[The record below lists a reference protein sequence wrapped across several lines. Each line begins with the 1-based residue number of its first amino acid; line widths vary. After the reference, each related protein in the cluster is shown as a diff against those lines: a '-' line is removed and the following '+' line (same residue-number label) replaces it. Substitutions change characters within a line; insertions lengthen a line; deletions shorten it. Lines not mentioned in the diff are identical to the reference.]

1 MLHKNLKDNT
11 YVIAQFTLFAL
22 FFLNPELTGLELCTF
37 LKLPA
42 LLLFISGIVV
52 CIVSI
57 LQLNHNL
64 TAFPTPKE
72 SARLYTGGLYKYIR
86 HPIYTGVIMIFF
98 GMSLYWSSVYQLMIT
113 TALIVLFYYKS
124 AYEEEQLTNKFSE
137 YKSYKS
143 HTGRF
148 FPWL

>member
-22 FFLNPELTGLELCTF
+22 FILNPELTEMKLFTI
-37 LKLPA
+37 LKLPG
-42 LLLFISGIVV
+42 LILFISGIAV
-52 CIVSI
+52 CFVSI

-72 SARLYTGGLYKYIR
+72 TARLYTGGLYKYIR
-86 HPIYTGVIMIFF
+86 HPIYTGVIMIFL

-124 AYEEEQLTNKFSE
+124 AYEEAQLCIKFSE
-137 YKSYKS
+137 YKGYQSQ
-143 HTGRF
+143 TGRF
-148 FPWL
+148 FPWM

>member
-22 FFLNPELTGLELCTF
+22 FILNPELTEMKLFTI
-37 LKLPA
+37 LKLPG
-42 LLLFISGIVV
+42 LILFISGIAV
-52 CIVSI
+52 CFVSI

-72 SARLYTGGLYKYIR
+72 TARLYTGGLYKYIR
-86 HPIYTGVIMIFF
+86 HPIYTGVIMIFL
-98 GMSLYWSSVYQLMIT
+98 GMST

-124 AYEEEQLTNKFSE
+124 AYEEAQLCIKFSE
-137 YKSYKS
+137 YKGYQSQ
-143 HTGRF
+143 TGRF
-148 FPWL
+148 FPWM